1 MRSRLKCDIIS
12 LSNGGKG
19 FMKTKIIYISGTEVF
34 DIADIRAAF
43 DEVRLA
49 LNLDKNTVLFGVPVD
64 NDDAGLT
71 TNIETTETKPIETIE
86 EPTIIPEEIQ
96 PTPVI
101 SEIEPSEEPI
111 TPKKRGRPRKEIIET
126 VIEEPE
132 ENIVEEQIEEE
143 PEEVIEEIEEEKII
157 PILSVLSSDDESNEE
172 EVIEE
177 NKEITDETEPVEETV
192 EETSEETS
200 EEITEEKTEEEIIDD
215 IISENISNV
224 PDTFDEE
231 TEPDLE
237 KLLSGIKPLG
247 EDTSA
252 KAPIAKEE
260 TNETENVDATLE
272 QLATEYVKNQDKIAS
287 ESKTASRSKISTLRS
302 ILPFKPK
309 TQKDSNSGDLFS
321 WGGIA
326 ANDEDF
332 SVPGFFTK
340 KSK

>member
-1 MRSRLKCDIIS
+1 
-12 LSNGGKG
+12 
-19 FMKTKIIYISGTEVF
+19 MKTKIIYISGTEIF

-64 NDDAGLT
+64 NDDAGLSS
-71 TNIETTETKPIETIE
+71 NIESKQTAEIKSIE
-86 EPTIIPEEIQ
+86 PVEEI
-96 PTPVI
+96 PVEEGTPITPVI
-101 SEIEPSEEPI
+101 SDIETPEEPI
-111 TPKKRGRPRKEIIET
+111 TPKRRGRPRKEVIKPVVEEQEITDEEPAET
-126 VIEEPE
+126 EIVIEEP
-132 ENIVEEQIEEE
+132 VEESKEEE
-143 PEEVIEEIEEEKII
+143 IAIEDNEEKII
-157 PILSVLSSDDESNEE
+157 PILSVLSSDDDEEPENIEDETTPVEDEEE

-177 NKEITDETEPVEETV
+177 K
-192 EETSEETS
+192 S
-200 EEITEEKTEEEIIDD
+200 EEEIIDD
-215 IISENISNV
+215 IINENISNI
-224 PDTFDEE
+224 PDSLDEE

-252 KAPIAKEE
+252 NVPPAKEE
-260 TNETENVDATLE
+260 VPESENVDATLE
-272 QLATEYVKNQDKIAS
+272 LLATEYVKNQDKIAS

-309 TQKDSNSGDLFS
+309 SQKDSNSGDLFS
-321 WGGIA
+321 WGGLA

>member
-1 MRSRLKCDIIS
+1 
-12 LSNGGKG
+12 
-19 FMKTKIIYISGTEVF
+19 MKTKIIYISGTEIF

-71 TNIETTETKPIETIE
+71 SDVKQKQTAEIKEPEIPAPEE
-86 EPTIIPEEIQ
+86 EPI
-96 PTPVI
+96 PVI
-101 SEIEPSEEPI
+101 SETATSEEPI
-111 TPKKRGRPRKEIIET
+111 TPKRRGRPRKEIIEP
-126 VIEEPE
+126 VIEEE
-132 ENIVEEQIEEE
+132 TVEEIVTEEE
-143 PEEVIEEIEEEKII
+143 PTETVEEEKII
-157 PILSVLSSDDESNEE
+157 PILSVLSSDDEDEE
-172 EVIEE
+172 EVSE
-177 NKEITDETEPVEETV
+177 EITDETTPVEDKSEEV
-192 EETSEETS
+192 EE
-200 EEITEEKTEEEIIDD
+200 IEKSEEEIIDD

-224 PDTFDEE
+224 PDSLDEE
-231 TEPDLE
+231 NEPDLE

-252 KAPIAKEE
+252 NVPPVKEE
-260 TNETENVDATLE
+260 TQETENVDATLE

-326 ANDEDF
+326 ANDDEF

>member
-71 TNIETTETKPIETIE
+71 TNIESNRTTETKPIERIE

-111 TPKKRGRPRKEIIET
+111 TPKKRGRPRKEIIEP
-126 VIEEPE
+126 VIEEE
-132 ENIVEEQIEEE
+132 TVEEIVAEEE
-143 PEEVIEEIEEEKII
+143 PTETVEEEKII
-157 PILSVLSSDDESNEE
+157 PILSVLSSDDEDEE
-172 EVIEE
+172 EVSE
-177 NKEITDETEPVEETV
+177 EITDETTPVEETV
-192 EETSEETS
+192 EETP

-309 TQKDSNSGDLFS
+309 TQKDSNSGDLFR

>member
-1 MRSRLKCDIIS
+1 
-12 LSNGGKG
+12 
-19 FMKTKIIYISGTEVF
+19 MKTKIIYISGTEVF

-43 DEVRLA
+43 EEVRLA

-71 TNIETTETKPIETIE
+71 TNIEPKQTVETKPVETIE

-96 PTPVI
+96 PTPII
-101 SEIEPSEEPI
+101 SEMKPSEEPI
-111 TPKKRGRPRKEIIET
+111 TPKKRGRPRKEIIEP
-126 VIEEPE
+126 VIEEE
-132 ENIVEEQIEEE
+132 TVEEIVTEEE
-143 PEEVIEEIEEEKII
+143 PTETVEEEKII
-157 PILSVLSSDDESNEE
+157 PILSVLSSDDEEEVEE
-172 EVIEE
+172 EVSE
-177 NKEITDETEPVEETV
+177 EITDETETV
-192 EETSEETS
+192 EETP

>member
-43 DEVRLA
+43 EEVRLA

-71 TNIETTETKPIETIE
+71 TNIEPKQTVETKPIETIE

-96 PTPVI
+96 PTPII

-143 PEEVIEEIEEEKII
+143 PEEVTEEIEEEKII
-157 PILSVLSSDDESNEE
+157 PILSVLSSDDESNED

-177 NKEITDETEPVEETV
+177 NEEITDETEPVEETV
-192 EETSEETS
+192 EETP
-200 EEITEEKTEEEIIDD
+200 EEIIEEKTEEEIIDD

-224 PDTFDEE
+224 PDTFEEE

-260 TNETENVDATLE
+260 TNEPENVDATLE

-309 TQKDSNSGDLFS
+309 TQKDSSSGDLFS

>member
-1 MRSRLKCDIIS
+1 
-12 LSNGGKG
+12 
-19 FMKTKIIYISGTEVF
+19 MKTKIIYISGTEVF

-71 TNIETTETKPIETIE
+71 TNIEQKQNVENKTIE
-86 EPTIIPEEIQ
+86 ETYIPEPDIEPETPEE
-96 PTPVI
+96 PTTVV
-101 SEIEPSEEPI
+101 SEIKPTEEII
-111 TPKKRGRPRKEIIET
+111 TPKKRGRPRKEIVEPT
-126 VIEEPE
+126 VEEEPVE
-132 ENIVEEQIEEE
+132 EIVEEESG
-143 PEEVIEEIEEEKII
+143 EEIEEETTNEKII
-157 PILSVLSSDDESNEE
+157 PILSVLSSDDEEETVE

-177 NKEITDETEPVEETV
+177 EITDETEPVEEPI
-192 EETSEETS
+192 EEP
-200 EEITEEKTEEEIIDD
+200 EITEEKSEEEIIDD

-224 PDTFDEE
+224 PDTFEEE

-252 KAPIAKEE
+252 NVPPAEE
-260 TNETENVDATLE
+260 EPVETENVDATLE

-309 TQKDSNSGDLFS
+309 TQKDSNSNDLFS

-326 ANDEDF
+326 ANDEEF

>member
-1 MRSRLKCDIIS
+1 
-12 LSNGGKG
+12 
-19 FMKTKIIYISGTEVF
+19 MKTKIIYISGTEIF

-71 TNIETTETKPIETIE
+71 SDVKQKQTAEIKQIEPEIPVPEE
-86 EPTIIPEEIQ
+86 EPI
-96 PTPVI
+96 PVI
-101 SEIEPSEEPI
+101 SETATSEEPI
-111 TPKKRGRPRKEIIET
+111 TPKRRGRPRKEIIEP
-126 VIEEPE
+126 VIEEE
-132 ENIVEEQIEEE
+132 TVEEIATEEE
-143 PEEVIEEIEEEKII
+143 PTETVEEEKII
-157 PILSVLSSDDESNEE
+157 PILSVLSSDDEDEE
-172 EVIEE
+172 EVSE
-177 NKEITDETEPVEETV
+177 EITDETTPVEDKSEEV
-192 EETSEETS
+192 EEKS
-200 EEITEEKTEEEIIDD
+200 EEEIIDD

-224 PDTFDEE
+224 PDSLDEE
-231 TEPDLE
+231 NEPDLE

-252 KAPIAKEE
+252 NVPPAKEE
-260 TNETENVDATLE
+260 TQETENVDATLE

-326 ANDEDF
+326 ANDDEF

>member
-1 MRSRLKCDIIS
+1 
-12 LSNGGKG
+12 
-19 FMKTKIIYISGTEVF
+19 MKTKIIYISGTEIF

-49 LNLDKNTVLFGVPVD
+49 LNLDNNTVLFGVPVD
-64 NDDAGLT
+64 KDDAGLSS
-71 TNIETTETKPIETIE
+71 NIEPKQTAEIKSIEPIAE
-86 EPTIIPEEIQ
+86 EPVEEETPI
-96 PTPVI
+96 TPVI
-101 SEIEPSEEPI
+101 SDIETPEKPI
-111 TPKKRGRPRKEIIET
+111 TPKRRGRPRKEVIEP
-126 VIEEPE
+126 VIEEQEITVEVP
-132 ENIVEEQIEEE
+132 VEEESTEEEEE
-143 PEEVIEEIEEEKII
+143 PEEEIIIEDSEEKII
-157 PILSVLSSDDESNEE
+157 PILSVLSSDDDEEPENIEDETTLVEDAEE

-177 NKEITDETEPVEETV
+177 K
-192 EETSEETS
+192 S
-200 EEITEEKTEEEIIDD
+200 EEEIIDD
-215 IISENISNV
+215 IINENISNI
-224 PDTFDEE
+224 PDSLDEE

-252 KAPIAKEE
+252 NLPPAKEE
-260 TNETENVDATLE
+260 VPESENVDATLE
-272 QLATEYVKNQDKIAS
+272 LLATEYVKNQDKIAS

-309 TQKDSNSGDLFS
+309 SQKDSNSGDLFS
-321 WGGIA
+321 WGGLA

>member
-71 TNIETTETKPIETIE
+71 TNIEPKQTVETKPIETIE

-96 PTPVI
+96 PTPII

-111 TPKKRGRPRKEIIET
+111 TPKKRGRPRKEIIE
-126 VIEEPE
+126 PA
-132 ENIVEEQIEEE
+132 IEEE
-143 PEEVIEEIEEEKII
+143 TAEEIVAEEEPTETVEEEKII
-157 PILSVLSSDDESNEE
+157 PILSVLSSDDEEEVEE
-172 EVIEE
+172 EVSE
-177 NKEITDETEPVEETV
+177 EITDETETV
-192 EETSEETS
+192 EETP

>member
-1 MRSRLKCDIIS
+1 
-12 LSNGGKG
+12 
-19 FMKTKIIYISGTEVF
+19 MKTKIIYISGTEIF

-64 NDDAGLT
+64 KDDAGLSS
-71 TNIETTETKPIETIE
+71 NIESKQTAEIKSIE
-86 EPTIIPEEIQ
+86 PVEEI
-96 PTPVI
+96 PVEEETPITPVI
-101 SEIEPSEEPI
+101 SDIETPKEPI
-111 TPKKRGRPRKEIIET
+111 TPKRRGRPRKEVIEP
-126 VIEEPE
+126 VIEEQEITVEVP
-132 ENIVEEQIEEE
+132 VEEESTEEEEEE
-143 PEEVIEEIEEEKII
+143 PEEEIIIEDSEEKII
-157 PILSVLSSDDESNEE
+157 PILSVLSSDDDEEPENIEDETTPVEDAEE

-177 NKEITDETEPVEETV
+177 K
-192 EETSEETS
+192 S
-200 EEITEEKTEEEIIDD
+200 EEEIIDD
-215 IISENISNV
+215 IINENISNI
-224 PDTFDEE
+224 PDSLDEE

-252 KAPIAKEE
+252 NVPPAKEE
-260 TNETENVDATLE
+260 VPESENVDATLE
-272 QLATEYVKNQDKIAS
+272 LLATEYVKNQDKIAS

-309 TQKDSNSGDLFS
+309 SQKDSNSGDLFS
-321 WGGIA
+321 WGGLA

>member
-1 MRSRLKCDIIS
+1 
-12 LSNGGKG
+12 
-19 FMKTKIIYISGTEVF
+19 MKTKIIYISGTEIF

-71 TNIETTETKPIETIE
+71 SDVKQKQTSEIKQIEPEIPVPEE
-86 EPTIIPEEIQ
+86 EPI
-96 PTPVI
+96 PVI
-101 SEIEPSEEPI
+101 SETATSEEPI
-111 TPKKRGRPRKEIIET
+111 TPKRRGRPRKEIIEP
-126 VIEEPE
+126 VIEE
-132 ENIVEEQIEEE
+132 VEEIVTEEE
-143 PEEVIEEIEEEKII
+143 PTETVEEEKII
-157 PILSVLSSDDESNEE
+157 PILSVLSSDDEDEVEE
-172 EVIEE
+172 EVSE
-177 NKEITDETEPVEETV
+177 EITDETTPVEDKSEEVEETAK
-192 EETSEETS
+192 S
-200 EEITEEKTEEEIIDD
+200 EEEIIDD

-224 PDTFDEE
+224 PDSLDEE
-231 TEPDLE
+231 NEPDLE

-252 KAPIAKEE
+252 NVPPVKEE
-260 TNETENVDATLE
+260 TQETENVDATLE

-326 ANDEDF
+326 ANDDEF